1 MQCRFNQTTGRGEE
15 YNNNRLKKEVEES
28 TMAVYAK
35 SFPAF
40 SLEQANH
47 DNPPI
52 QGFNSSP
59 PLSLSLSH
67 LLMVQVAPPH
77 LCINLSFKAQASNSI
92 SCSCR
97 CGSLDPPPPPIPVR
111 GRITHTQ
118 LLHLHL
124 ITEILAGRSTGCAL
138 CENFS
143 IGLAVLE
150 ILE

>member
-47 DNPPI
+47 DNLPI

-67 LLMVQVAPPH
+67 LLMVQVALPH
-77 LCINLSFKAQASNSI
+77 LNLSFKAQASNSI

-97 CGSLDPPPPPIPVR
+97 CGFLDPPPPPIPVR

-143 IGLAVLE
+143 IGIAVLE